1 MSVSVE
7 FFSSSFSF
15 GKRLDKVLLLGLWKE
30 VRVVRE
36 KVLGE
41 VCDDMEGSRGTFF
54 DEEEDFG
61 RMDAEVVRRYLVE
74 GS

>member
-1 MSVSVE
+1 M
-7 FFSSSFSF
+7 
-15 GKRLDKVLLLGLWKE
+15 
-30 VRVVRE
+30 VRE